1 MNEAI
6 FTQLQSEM
14 DQSVGALR
22 KELAKIRTGRAS
34 TALLE
39 HIVVEYY
46 GANTFEQLATL
57 SAPSRV
63 CL

>member
-6 FTQLQSEM
+6 FTQLQKEM

-22 KELAKIRTGRAS
+22 KDLAKIRTGRAS

-39 HIVVEYY
+39 HVVVDSY
-46 GANTFEQLATL
+46 GRRH
-57 SAPSRV
+57 P
-63 CL
+63 